1 MNYQLI
7 AFDMDDT
14 LLDSNRIISPENR
27 YALLELHKL
36 GIKIVLCS
44 GRPSISLL
52 GIARELFADTADEYI
67 IGFNGAAIVSVSD
80 AEELSSMP
88 VPESAGLR
96 ILDTARRCG
105 ILLQAYQGK
114 RFYTERDDAR
124 ARAYSQSVGMP
135 LEIVADLGAV
145 IRSGSLKLLM
155 NAPHND
161 LLPIQ
166 QQLQQFADNGEFHM
180 VFSKPDYL
188 EIVHPEVNKGAG
200 LRKLCHMLGIEMSAA
215 IAVGD
220 SSNDRE
226 MIEAAGT
233 GIAVANARP
242 EIKAIADIVLD
253 SDHNQAIVTEIIKK
267 LGLL

>member
-1 MNYQLI
+1 MNYKLI

-14 LLDSNRIISPENR
+14 LLDSKRRISPENKD
-27 YALLELHKL
+27 ALQQLHQR

-44 GRPSISLL
+44 GRPTISLL
-52 GIARELFADTADEYI
+52 GIARELFEDASDEYI

-88 VPESAGLR
+88 VPESAGMR
-96 ILDTARRCG
+96 ILDTARRSG
-105 ILLQAYQGK
+105 LLLQAYHGK
-114 RFYTERDDAR
+114 YFFTEKNDPR
-124 ARAYSQSVGMP
+124 ATAYSQSVGMP

-145 IRSGSLKLLM
+145 IRSGSLKLLL
-155 NAPHND
+155 NAPHKE
-161 LLPIQ
+161 LLPVQ
-166 QQLQQFADNGEFHM
+166 QQLQPYAENGEFHM

-200 LRKLCHMLGIEMSAA
+200 LRQLCQILGIEISST

-220 SSNDRE
+220 SNNDRE

-242 EIKAIADIVLD
+242 EIKAVADIVLD
-253 SDHNQAIVTEIIKK
+253 SDHNQAIVPEIIKK
-267 LGLL
+267 LII